1 MVPFGMI
8 PFGTMKMNPFKYGCV
23 VGESWYCARP
33 FLEKELSRLVRG
45 GQNVV
50 IHGERRM
57 GKTSLLHETVRGMRG
72 WRLLYIDLLNIRSV
86 SDFCKRVL
94 SGVRDF
100 HGRASLFEK
109 ALRLLP
115 RLRPMVNYDPITRG
129 LGYSF
134 DIKAASDP
142 TAVEEIVDMLAAQA
156 RAHKVVVAFDEFQD
170 VLNLPDCQTVL
181 ALLRG
186 KIQFQPDIPYVFTG
200 SVRNRM
206 LELFDDP
213 DSVFYK
219 SAIALCVGGI
229 ERSAFAEFLVGRFAA
244 GGRKVDTGTVE
255 KVLDAVADVPGD
267 AQELCE
273 ALWDVS
279 AARGKVDEA
288 DLPKA
293 MEIVYAREGDKFDSF
308 CAELSPVQFKMLVAL
323 AVRGGRNVQSA
334 EFLSSAGIS
343 NAASARKALNRLA
356 ELRHIYKYRGE
367 WRFNGNF
374 FRAWLRRFA

>member
-8 PFGTMKMNPFKYGCV
+8 PFGTMK
-23 VGESWYCARP
+23 
-33 FLEKELSRLVRG
+33 
-45 GQNVV
+45 
-50 IHGERRM
+50 
-57 GKTSLLHETVRGMRG
+57 
-72 WRLLYIDLLNIRSV
+72 
-86 SDFCKRVL
+86 
-94 SGVRDF
+94 
-100 HGRASLFEK
+100 
-109 ALRLLP
+109 ALGLLP
-115 RLRPMVNYDPITRG
+115 RLRPVVNYDPITRG

-156 RAHKVVVAFDEFQD
+156 RKHRVVVAFDEFQD
-170 VLNLPDCQTVL
+170 VLNLPDSQTVL

-213 DSVFYK
+213 DSAFYK

-229 ERSAFAEFLVGRFAA
+229 ERPAFAEFLVGRFAA
-244 GGRKVDTGTVE
+244 GGRKVDAGTVE

-279 AARGKVDEA
+279 AVRGKVDGT

-323 AVRGGRNVQSA
+323 AVRGGGGWNVQSA
-334 EFLSSAGIS
+334 EFLSAAGIG
-343 NAASARKALNRLA
+343 NAASARKALNRLV

-374 FRAWLRRFA
+374 FRAWLKRFA